1 MLAYALPPK
10 FEHLTS
16 NLARMPLLDDLHLA
30 AERLDL
36 EQGGAGMCSIA
47 TLSSNYTKGRKI
59 IVKPAALVDKV

>member
-16 NLARMPLLDDLHLA
+16 NLARMPLLDDLA
-30 AERLDL
+30 AERL

-47 TLSSNYTKGRKI
+47 TLSSNYTKGKKI
-59 IVKPAALVDKV
+59 IVKPAALVNNV